1 MGNQPT
7 MTEGAGTSAVTV
19 EEYVAARASA
29 GLAEVFGA
37 IAAAARQIERKI
49 RLAGLGDIYGAG
61 SIYGAAGV
69 VNVQGEQ
76 QQKLDVF
83 ANDLLTELLR
93 GVASVAAVVS
103 EEDEGPVVFERGSG
117 VRDSDAEF
125 VVVFDPLDGSSN
137 IDVNVNVGTIFS
149 VVRRVGDVV
158 ASVLRA
164 GTEQVAAGYVLY
176 GPSAVM
182 VMTLGEGVAA
192 FTLDEEDRF
201 VLTAGGM
208 TMPEQGPYYSA
219 NQANAASWPE
229 VYREFVRGLVAG
241 ELGGQEYGARYIGS
255 LVADFH
261 RTLLK
266 GGVFLYPPT
275 KKAPRGKLRLLYEAY
290 PLAMVAEQAGGAAVD
305 GEMRI
310 LEVRAAGIHDRT
322 PLVIGSRTEVE
333 ALRKAVLKTAEEVE

>member
-1 MGNQPT
+1 MRGRET
-7 MTEGAGTSAVTV
+7 MSKLMTV
-19 EEYVAARASA
+19 EEYVAERAGT
-29 GLAEVFGA
+29 GLAEVVGA

-49 RLAGLGDIYGAG
+49 RLAGLNDVYGAV
-61 SIYGAAGV
+61 GA

-83 ANDLLTELLR
+83 ANDLLTELL
-93 GVASVAAVVS
+93 GKTPQVAAIVS
-103 EEDEGPVVFERGSG
+103 EEDEGPVEFERA
-117 VRDSDAEF
+117 DAEF
-125 VVVFDPLDGSSN
+125 AVVFDPLDGSSN

-149 VVRRVGDVV
+149 VVRVVGDVV
-158 ASVLRA
+158 ASVLRP

-182 VMTLGEGVAA
+182 VLAFGKETAGAGKGVAA

-201 VLTAGGM
+201 VLTTEGL

-219 NQANAASWPE
+219 NEANAASWPE
-229 VYREFVRGLVAG
+229 VYRAYLQGLVRR
-241 ELGGQEYGARYIGS
+241 ELGGREYGARYIGS

-275 KKAPRGKLRLLYEAY
+275 KKTPRGKLRLLYEAY
-290 PLAMVAEQAGGAAVD
+290 PLAMIAEQAGGAAVD
-305 GEMRI
+305 GETRI
-310 LEVRAAGIHDRT
+310 LEVRAGGIHDRT

-333 ALRKAVLKTAEEVE
+333 ALRKAVLKTVEEVE